1 MSRKDLYPLLKFG
14 YENQKEAARDA
25 KKLGYSYD
33 NQLSNNETKVFVKDG
48 KPTIVH
54 RGSKRVKDW
63 LVDDALI
70 LFGLEEKAA
79 PLFNRLGLPLR
90 STKAK
95 NITKQVEAKYGN
107 SNALGHSLGGRL
119 AENSGAHGN
128 IITYNKAVGLGDVG
142 TKKNSKRQLDVR
154 AEGDVVSLLGH
165 TQNANKETIKNKGS
179 TNLSNIQNAFN
190 AHKTDNLFNESDQSN
205 VLFPKNGEET
215 DLYS

>member
-1 MSRKDLYPLLKFG
+1 MSRKDLHSLLKFS

-33 NQLSNNETKVFVKDG
+33 SQLSNNETKVFVKDG

-95 NITKQVEAKYGN
+95 NITKRVEAKYGN
-107 SNALGHSLGGRL
+107 SNAVGHSLGGRL

-128 IITYNKAVGLGDVG
+128 IITYNKAAGIGDIR

-154 AEGDVVSLLGH
+154 NSGDIVSVLGH
-165 TQNANKETIKNKGS
+165 TQRANKEQINSGLSFFNPIK
-179 TNLSNIQNAFN
+179 
-190 AHKTDNLFNESDQSN
+190 AH
-205 VLFPKNGEET
+205 
-215 DLYS
+215 DLTHLINPHAKHN

>member
-33 NQLSNNETKVFVKDG
+33 SQLSNNETKVFVKDG

-70 LFGLEEKAA
+70 LFGLEEKAS

-95 NITKQVEAKYGN
+95 NITKQAEAKYGN

-128 IITYNKAVGLGDVG
+128 IITYNKAAGIGDIG

-154 AEGDVVSLLGH
+154 NSGDIVSVLGH
-165 TQNANKETIKNKGS
+165 TQRANKEQINSGMSFFNPIK
-179 TNLSNIQNAFN
+179 
-190 AHKTDNLFNESDQSN
+190 AH
-205 VLFPKNGEET
+205 
-215 DLYS
+215 DLTHLINPHAKHS

>member
-33 NQLSNNETKVFVKDG
+33 SQLSNNETKVFVKDG

-95 NITKQVEAKYGN
+95 NITKQVEAKYHTSAN
-107 SNALGHSLGGRL
+107 TVGHSLGGRL
-119 AENSGAHGN
+119 SENSGAHGN

-154 AEGDVVSLLGH
+154 NSGDIVSVLGH
-165 TQNANKETIKNKGS
+165 TQNANKEQINSGMSFFNPIKAHD
-179 TNLSNIQNAFN
+179 LSHLLSPHAK
-190 AHKTDNLFNESDQSN
+190 HS
-205 VLFPKNGEET
+205 
-215 DLYS
+215 